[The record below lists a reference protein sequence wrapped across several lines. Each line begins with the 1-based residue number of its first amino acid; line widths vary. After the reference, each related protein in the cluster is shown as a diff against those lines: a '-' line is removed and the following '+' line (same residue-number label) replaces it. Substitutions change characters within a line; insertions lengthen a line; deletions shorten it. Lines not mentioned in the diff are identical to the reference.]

1 MNFIK
6 WGDITAELLFPVG
19 HKTFLIIKPKEKV
32 HALPIQAPLKH
43 ILLSPPHGKPKGSKI
58 K

>member
-6 WGDITAELLFPVG
+6 WGDITAELFFPVG
-19 HKTFLIIKPKEKV
+19 HKTSITIKPKEKV
-32 HALPIQAPLKH
+32 HALPIQTPLSQ
-43 ILLSPPHGKPKGSKI
+43 ILLLPPHGKPKGSKI